1 MSGESYTRW
10 HNQPSDD
17 DEDEAGEG
25 GGGRGGGG
33 RGGGGGG
40 VRLSG
45 GGVTIVTSPSHH
57 HHHRHLQHH
66 QDLTSGARA
75 RLLCIMVLVCLT
87 CLTMGVLL
95 GYYAGS
101 AEGRGRE
108 FLLEEAAKVEQE
120 APPLG
125 VLPSG
130 DAGGE
135 IEDEEKEEDML
146 ASALLK
152 ELKPGMIKGYM
163 RQLQQTPKTLLAD
176 YLESAWKA
184 QGLQTSTTS
193 FTVNLSKPD
202 PEQPNTL
209 EVTYSDGHRELLNPL
224 PQTLRSSPFLAFSAA
239 GLVTGTVVYG
249 HYGRRED
256 LVKLQALKI
265 PLAGAILLLRHGK
278 IHDGSKVHNAEQA
291 GAAGVLLYP
300 DPQDF
305 AGVNGRFPNG
315 TGLPRD
321 GVMWRSLNTVPGDP
335 ATPFLPS
342 LYQIYKAPGA
352 SKTLPRIPAQ
362 TLSAEA
368 AGRVQELMGG
378 PEVPEGWQG
387 GLDTFY
393 RVGGAWIAGTGV
405 VNVTLAVS
413 NIVYQETLTNVHA
426 TLPAAD
432 NTKFVML
439 GCHYGSL
446 YTEPAAGMA
455 GLLAISEAVGKAFP
469 SGTQRKVIFSAWAAG
484 EYGMIGST
492 EFAQLYSPW
501 VDSSMLAYLSLDEML
516 QGTGS
521 LRVPPFPLLP
531 KAPRGAAKCGA
542 LAPSRAGR
550 GGPAETLNIA
560 ENGWRVRLRP
570 FAPCFRSSYVLRAQ
584 HASFPHFVVR
594 KGKWEQESLV

>member
-10 HNQPSDD
+10 HNQASEDE

-25 GGGRGGGG
+25 GGGGGG
-33 RGGGGGG
+33 RRG

-57 HHHRHLQHH
+57 HHHRHLQHR
-66 QDLTSGARA
+66 QELSPGARA

-87 CLTMGVLL
+87 CLTTGVLL
-95 GYYAGS
+95 GYYVGS

-108 FLLEEAAKVEQE
+108 FILEEAAKEEQE
-120 APPLG
+120 APPGG

-130 DAGGE
+130 DAAGE
-135 IEDEEKEEDML
+135 VEDEEEEEENLL

-184 QGLQTSTTS
+184 QGLQTSATS

-239 GLVTGTVVYG
+239 GLVTGAVVYG

-265 PLAGAILLLRHGK
+265 PLEGAILLLRHGK

-305 AGVNGRFPNG
+305 VGVNGRFPNG
-315 TGLPRD
+315 TGLPSD
-321 GVMWRSLNTVPGDP
+321 GVTWSSLNTVPGDP

-393 RVGGAWIAGTGV
+393 RVGGTWIGGTGV

-455 GLLAISEAVGKAFP
+455 GLLAISEAVGKPFP
-469 SGTQRKVIFSAWAAG
+469 RALRVAPGW
-484 EYGMIGST
+484 E
-492 EFAQLYSPW
+492 
-501 VDSSMLAYLSLDEML
+501 LDECLDMI
-516 QGTGS
+516 
-521 LRVPPFPLLP
+521 
-531 KAPRGAAKCGA
+531 KD
-542 LAPSRAGR
+542 
-550 GGPAETLNIA
+550 
-560 ENGWRVRLRP
+560 
-570 FAPCFRSSYVLRAQ
+570 
-584 HASFPHFVVR
+584 
-594 KGKWEQESLV
+594 